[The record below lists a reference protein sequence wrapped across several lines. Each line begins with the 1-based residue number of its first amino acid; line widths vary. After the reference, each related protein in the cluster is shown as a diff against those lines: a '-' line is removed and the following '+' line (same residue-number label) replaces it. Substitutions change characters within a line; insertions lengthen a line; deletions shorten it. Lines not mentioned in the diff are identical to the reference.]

1 MRLIE
6 TVTALREWRC
16 ENAARVFF
24 VPTMGALH
32 EGHAALVREAR
43 RMAGEDGRVAVSI
56 FVNPLQFGPNE
67 DLDRYPRTL
76 EADLAMCEAAGADMV
91 FAPPVREVYFENRSI
106 HIAESSLSHV
116 LCGASRPGHFDG
128 VCTVVAK
135 LFNLVQ
141 PDDAVFG
148 KKDYQQLSIIR
159 RLLRDLN
166 FPVEIHGL
174 ETVREADG
182 LAMSSRNRYLNAD
195 ERAQAP
201 TLRRALI
208 AAREAWLGGAED
220 ARELEK
226 IVRDEIA
233 AHSPLGRI
241 DYVSCVDAGSLR
253 ELKVVQAAGLQPSV
267 KGTAKPD
274 GLPPATQRVAPLF
287 ATEPVA
293 SLLAGAVFFGAT
305 RLIDNIE
312 LRHQ

>member
-1 MRLIE
+1 MKLIK
-6 TVTALREWRC
+6 TVTALREWRRL
-16 ENAARVFF
+16 NAERVFF

-43 RMAGEDGRVAVSI
+43 RLAGKDGRVAVSI

-91 FAPPVREVYFENRSI
+91 FAPTVKEVYFEDRSI
-106 HIAESSLSHV
+106 KVTESSLSSV

-135 LFNLVQ
+135 LLNLVQ

-148 KKDYQQLSIIR
+148 KKDYQQLAIIR
-159 RLLRDLN
+159 RLVRDLD
-166 FPVEIHGL
+166 FPVVIHGM

-182 LAMSSRNRYLNAD
+182 LAMSSRNRYLSPD

-201 TLRRALI
+201 ALRRGLVK
-208 AAREAWLGGAED
+208 AREAWREGAT
-220 ARELEK
+220 
-226 IVRDEIA
+226 
-233 AHSPLGRI
+233 
-241 DYVSCVDAGSLR
+241 DAGKMAQIVAEEIR
-253 ELKVVQAAGLQPSV
+253 CAAGLARVDYISVVDSRTLQPLGEVS
-267 KGTAKPD
+267 D
-274 GLPPATQRVAPLF
+274 HGLIAL
-287 ATEPVA
+287 
-293 SLLAGAVFFGAT
+293 AVFFGKT

-312 LRHQ
+312 LHRELSAG